1 MVAVLIACLVWLSV
15 LLLLGLVGVLM
26 EPCDVLGRILADKIK
41 KKFSEK

>member
-1 MVAVLIACLVWLSV
+1 MVVVLIACLAWLSV

>member
-1 MVAVLIACLVWLSV
+1 MLVVLVACLVWLSV

-26 EPCDVLGRILADKIK
+26 EPCDVLGCILADKIK

>member
-1 MVAVLIACLVWLSV
+1 MLVVLIACLAWLSV

>member
-1 MVAVLIACLVWLSV
+1 MVVVLIACLVWLSV

-41 KKFSEK
+41 KKFSGK